1 MTTQTDDSRLG
12 VLEGRIAEQSVTL
25 QEVQQDLRQVNARI
39 DRLFLAMM
47 GIGVAQIGLMI
58 TLIITLLIRT

>member
-47 GIGVAQIGLMI
+47 GIGAAQIGLMI